1 MRPNAV
7 YSKSGKGVQEASG
20 KTSLLKR
27 EHRAVL
33 TAIDGRA
40 TLADVAQKSGNEY
53 DAEFQRLIGQLDKD
67 GFIRE
72 VSPGSGAAPAAGPT
86 KPAGKPDTAIDLDF
100 SQIASSQK
108 ANTAA
113 LPTRRPPP
121 PKAPAVDMA
130 AKAAAERRAKEQESA
145 LLRARQEAEEKA
157 QAERERHR
165 AEAEAKVRAET
176 EAKLRVEA
184 EKKLREEA
192 AHKVR
197 AEATAKAQADAA
209 HVKTVRIASEQKA
222 HLEAERRIKE
232 AAEQARREAEEKA
245 RHEQEELRKRLEEE
259 RRAREE
265 AERKA
270 REQAERIRKEA
281 EEQAREQAERIRKEA
296 EEQAR
301 EQAERIR
308 KEAEEQAR
316 REAESLRQQIEEERK
331 AREETQHRARE
342 EIARARMEADERA
355 RRAEERK
362 HKQSEPPAEAP
373 PPPPRPQP
381 APGGDKFAD
390 SLFADLDS
398 FNKRE
403 EQSRK
408 EDEETERAKNEE
420 RLRRARELEEL
431 RAREE
436 EEQRKAEEKQ
446 LAREEEER
454 RSKEEEERLARENE
468 ERDRKFREEEGQRAR
483 ESEERLRKAKEDEM
497 RAAKTRAGAPS
508 ADTSL
513 QDRRAK
519 AMKRGPGVAAAY
531 KRQERNWGKPVTIT
545 LLVILGAALGALHV
559 IPISTADYEKAAREA
574 LGQPVTIASGRV
586 SLLRGVHYVFK
597 DVRIGE
603 RVRIAEARAFPEL
616 EALFDEKKIF
626 KRIELEGATLPQDV
640 LGEALFAKANGENFR
655 VGRVVAKQLKLEGP
669 LPLLPLDVDVA
680 LDPAGAL
687 RVVSLAGPE
696 NLVANLSYRGSELEF
711 EMSATS
717 FALPIAPELSLGQF
731 GMKGTITRRGMNI
744 SAWDGAVLNGN
755 VSGTAQVRWGGTWNV
770 EGVVTARGINAAV
783 FAPALLSEG
792 RGGGTGRFWM
802 TGSEPAKL
810 ASGGRL
816 EGNFTVNKGV
826 LGSFDLSS
834 AIQTGGRQVTGRT
847 RFTEMSGQ
855 ATYNAGAVALRN
867 VSIGAGALNAGA
879 SADIAQSGALSG
891 RIVIDIRTST
901 QALRSILM
909 LGGTVKEPQVTN

>member
-1 MRPNAV
+1 MRSNAI

-27 EHRAVL
+27 EHRVVL
-33 TAIDGRA
+33 AAIDGRA

-53 DAEFQRLIGQLDKD
+53 DAEFQRLIVQLDKD

-72 VSPGSGAAPAAGPT
+72 VSSGAAAGPAAAGA
-86 KPAGKPDTAIDLDF
+86 KPAGKLDTAIDLDF
-100 SQIASSQK
+100 SSLASSQK
-108 ANTAA
+108 ANTAPQ
-113 LPTRRPPP
+113 PTRPPP
-121 PKAPAVDMA
+121 PPPAPKAPAVDMA

-145 LLRARQEAEEKA
+145 LHRARKDAEEKA
-157 QAERERHR
+157 QAERERQR
-165 AEAEAKVRAET
+165 AEAEARVRAET

-184 EKKLREEA
+184 EKNLREET
-192 AHKVR
+192 AHKAR
-197 AEATAKAQADAA
+197 ADAVAKAQ
-209 HVKTVRIASEQKA
+209 ELKA
-222 HLEAERRIKE
+222 KLDAERK
-232 AAEQARREAEEKA
+232 
-245 RHEQEELRKRLEEE
+245 
-259 RRAREE
+259 AREE
-265 AERKA
+265 AERRLEEERQAREEVERKA
-270 REQAERIRKEA
+270 REEAERIRQEA
-281 EEQAREQAERIRKEA
+281 EER
-296 EEQAR
+296 
-301 EQAERIR
+301 
-308 KEAEEQAR
+308 AR
-316 REAESLRQQIEEERK
+316 REAEALLRQIEEERK
-331 AREETQHRARE
+331 AREEAERRTREEMSRARQE
-342 EIARARMEADERA
+342 RDERA
-355 RRAEERK
+355 SRAEERK
-362 HKQSEPPAEAP
+362 QKQSEGPAET
-373 PPPPRPQP
+373 PPPRPQP
-381 APGGDKFAD
+381 APGSDKFAD

-398 FNKRE
+398 FTKRE

-408 EDEETERAKNEE
+408 EDEETERAKKEE
-420 RLRRARELEEL
+420 RLRKAREMEER

-454 RSKEEEERLARENE
+454 RKKEEEERLARENE
-468 ERDRKFREEEGQRAR
+468 ERDRKFREEEAKRAR
-483 ESEERLRKAKEDEM
+483 ESEERLRKAKEEEM
-497 RAAKTRAGAPS
+497 LAVKTRAGAAS
-508 ADTSL
+508 GDTSL
-513 QDRRAK
+513 QERRAK
-519 AMKRGPGVAAAY
+519 AMKRGPGVAAAHRR
-531 KRQERNWGKPVTIT
+531 KERNWGKPVAIT
-545 LLVILGAALGALHV
+545 LLVILGGALGALHV
-559 IPISTADYEKAAREA
+559 IPIPTADYEKAVREA
-574 LGQPVTIASGRV
+574 LGQPVTLASGRV
-586 SLLRGVHYVFK
+586 SLLRGVHYVFR

-640 LGEALFAKANGENFR
+640 LGDALFAKANGENFR

-669 LPLLPLDVDVA
+669 LPLLPLDADVA
-680 LDPAGAL
+680 LDAAGAL
-687 RVVSLAGPE
+687 RVASLAGPE
-696 NLVANLSYRGSELEF
+696 NLVANLSYKGSELEF

-717 FALPIAPELSLGQF
+717 FALPIAPELSLDQF

-744 SAWDGAVLNGN
+744 SSWDGAALNGH

-770 EGVVTARGINAAV
+770 EGVVTARGINVAA
-783 FAPALLSEG
+783 FAPALLAEG

-816 EGNFTVNKGV
+816 EGNFSVNKGV

-834 AIQTGGRQVTGRT
+834 AIQTGGRQVSGRT

>member
-1 MRPNAV
+1 MRPNAI

-33 TAIDGRA
+33 AAIDGRA

-53 DAEFQRLIGQLDKD
+53 DADFQRLIVQLDKD

-72 VSPGSGAAPAAGPT
+72 VSSGTAAGPAAGAT
-86 KPAGKPDTAIDLDF
+86 KPAGKLDTAIDLDF
-100 SQIASSQK
+100 SSLASSQK
-108 ANTAA
+108 ANTAPQ
-113 LPTRRPPP
+113 PTRPPP
-121 PKAPAVDMA
+121 PPPAPKAPAVDMA
-130 AKAAAERRAKEQESA
+130 AKAAAERRAKEQEST
-145 LLRARQEAEEKA
+145 LHRARQEAEEKA
-157 QAERERHR
+157 GAERERQR

-197 AEATAKAQADAA
+197 ADAVAKAQADAEA
-209 HVKTVRIASEQKA
+209 RNKAAREAAARVAAEQKA
-222 HLEAERRIKE
+222 RQEAERRIKE
-232 AAEQARREAEEKA
+232 EAERARREAEEKA
-245 RHEQEELRKRLEEE
+245 RREQEELRKRLEEAERIRQEAEERARREMEVLRQQIEEDRKAREEAE

-265 AERKA
+265 M
-270 REQAERIRKEA
+270 
-281 EEQAREQAERIRKEA
+281 
-296 EEQAR
+296 
-301 EQAERIR
+301 
-308 KEAEEQAR
+308 
-316 REAESLRQQIEEERK
+316 S
-331 AREETQHRARE
+331 RARL
-342 EIARARMEADERA
+342 EADERA

-373 PPPPRPQP
+373 PPPPRPQA
-381 APGGDKFAD
+381 APGADKFAD

-403 EQSRK
+403 EEGRK
-408 EDEETERAKNEE
+408 KDEEAERAKKEE
-420 RLRRARELEEL
+420 RLRKAREMEEL

-454 RSKEEEERLARENE
+454 RGKEEEERLARENE
-468 ERDRKFREEEGQRAR
+468 ERERKFREEEDKRAR
-483 ESEERLRKAKEDEM
+483 ESEERSRKAKEEETL
-497 RAAKTRAGAPS
+497 AAKTRGAMAS
-508 ADTSL
+508 GGDSSL

-519 AMKRGPGVAAAY
+519 AMKRGPGVAAAH
-531 KRQERNWGKPVTIT
+531 RRHERNWGKPVAIT
-545 LLVILGAALGALHV
+545 LLVILGVALGALHV

-574 LGQPVTIASGRV
+574 LGQPVRLASGRI

-603 RVRIAEARAFPEL
+603 RVRIAEARAFPAL
-616 EALFDEKKIF
+616 DALFDEKKIF
-626 KRIELEGATLPQDV
+626 KRVELEGATLPQDV
-640 LGEALFAKANGENFR
+640 LGEALFAKANGENFTL
-655 VGRVVAKQLKLEGP
+655 GRVVATQLKLEGP
-669 LPLLPLDVDVA
+669 LPLPPLDVDVA
-680 LDPAGAL
+680 LDAAGAL
-687 RVVSLAGPE
+687 RVASLAGPE
-696 NLVANLSYRGSELEF
+696 NLVANLSSKGSELEF

-717 FALPIAPELSLGQF
+717 FALPIAPELSLDQF

-744 SAWDGAVLNGN
+744 SAWDGAALNGT

-810 ASGGRL
+810 ASSGRL

-826 LGSFDLSS
+826 LGSFDLSR

-847 RFTEMSGQ
+847 RFTEMNGQ
-855 ATYNAGAVALRN
+855 AIYNAGAVALRN
-867 VSIGAGALNAGA
+867 VNIGAGALNAGA

-891 RIVIDIRTST
+891 RIVIDIRTSA
-901 QALRSILM
+901 QALRGILI
-909 LGGTVKEPQVTN
+909 LGGTVKEPRVTN

>member
-40 TLADVAQKSGNEY
+40 TLADVAQKSGNDY
-53 DAEFQRLIGQLDKD
+53 NAEFQQLIGQLDKD

-72 VSPGSGAAPAAGPT
+72 VSSGAGAGPAAGPT
-86 KPAGKPDTAIDLDF
+86 TRAVKPDAAIDLDF
-100 SQIASSQK
+100 SQLASSQK
-108 ANTAA
+108 ANTAPQ
-113 LPTRRPPP
+113 PTRPPP
-121 PKAPAVDMA
+121 PPAPKAPAVDMA

-157 QAERERHR
+157 QAERERQR

-176 EAKLRVEA
+176 EAKVRVEA

-192 AHKVR
+192 AHKAR

-301 EQAERIR
+301 RET
-308 KEAEEQAR
+308 EA
-316 REAESLRQQIEEERK
+316 LRQQIEEERK

-342 EIARARMEADERA
+342 EIARARQEADERA

-362 HKQSEPPAEAP
+362 HTQSEPPAAAP
-373 PPPPRPQP
+373 PPPPRPQS
-381 APGGDKFAD
+381 APGSDKFAD

-398 FNKRE
+398 FTKRE

-531 KRQERNWGKPVTIT
+531 RRQERNWGKPVTIT
-545 LLVILGAALGALHV
+545 LLVILGGALGALHV
-559 IPISTADYEKAAREA
+559 MPVPTADYEKAAREA

-616 EALFDEKKIF
+616 DALFDEKKIF

-680 LDPAGAL
+680 LDAAGAL

-744 SAWDGAVLNGN
+744 SSWDGAALNGH

-770 EGVVTARGINAAV
+770 EGVVTARGINVAV

-792 RGGGTGRFWM
+792 RGGGTGRFSM

-816 EGNFTVNKGV
+816 EGNFSVNKGV

-834 AIQTGGRQVTGRT
+834 AIQTGGRQVSGRT

-855 ATYNAGAVALRN
+855 ASYNAGAVALRN
-867 VSIGAGALNAGA
+867 VNIGAGALNAGA

-901 QALRSILM
+901 QALRSILT

>member
-157 QAERERHR
+157 QADRERQR

-197 AEATAKAQADAA
+197 AEATAKAQADAEA
-209 HVKTVRIASEQKA
+209 RVKTVRIATEQKA
-222 HLEAERRIKE
+222 RQEAERRVKE
-232 AAEQARREAEEKA
+232 AAEQARREADEKA

-259 RRAREE
+259 RRAGEE
-265 AERKA
+265 IERKA
-270 REQAERIRKEA
+270 REEAERIRKEA
-281 EEQAREQAERIRKEA
+281 EERARREAEALRKEA
-296 EEQAR
+296 EER
-301 EQAERIR
+301 
-308 KEAEEQAR
+308 AR
-316 REAESLRQQIEEERK
+316 RETEALRQKIEEERK

-342 EIARARMEADERA
+342 EIARARQEADERA

-362 HKQSEPPAEAP
+362 HKQSEPPAAAP

-381 APGGDKFAD
+381 APGSDKFAD

-398 FNKRE
+398 FTKRE

-408 EDEETERAKNEE
+408 EDEETERAK
-420 RLRRARELEEL
+420 
-431 RAREE
+431 
-436 EEQRKAEEKQ
+436 
-446 LAREEEER
+446 
-454 RSKEEEERLARENE
+454 
-468 ERDRKFREEEGQRAR
+468 
-483 ESEERLRKAKEDEM
+483 SEERLRKAKEEEM
-497 RAAKTRAGAPS
+497 LAAKTRAAPAS
-508 ADTSL
+508 GDTSL
-513 QDRRAK
+513 HERRAK

-531 KRQERNWGKPVTIT
+531 RRQEKNWGKPVTIT

-574 LGQPVTIASGRV
+574 LGQPVTLASGRI

-616 EALFDEKKIF
+616 DALFDEKKIF
-626 KRIELEGATLPQDV
+626 KRIELEGATLPQDA
-640 LGEALFAKANGENFR
+640 LGDTLFAKAN
-655 VGRVVAKQLKLEGP
+655 
-669 LPLLPLDVDVA
+669 
-680 LDPAGAL
+680 
-687 RVVSLAGPE
+687 
-696 NLVANLSYRGSELEF
+696 
-711 EMSATS
+711 
-717 FALPIAPELSLGQF
+717 
-731 GMKGTITRRGMNI
+731 
-744 SAWDGAVLNGN
+744 
-755 VSGTAQVRWGGTWNV
+755 
-770 EGVVTARGINAAV
+770 
-783 FAPALLSEG
+783 
-792 RGGGTGRFWM
+792 
-802 TGSEPAKL
+802 
-810 ASGGRL
+810 
-816 EGNFTVNKGV
+816 
-826 LGSFDLSS
+826 
-834 AIQTGGRQVTGRT
+834 
-847 RFTEMSGQ
+847 
-855 ATYNAGAVALRN
+855 
-867 VSIGAGALNAGA
+867 
-879 SADIAQSGALSG
+879 
-891 RIVIDIRTST
+891 
-901 QALRSILM
+901 
-909 LGGTVKEPQVTN
+909 

>member
-1 MRPNAV
+1 MRPNAI

-33 TAIDGRA
+33 AAIDGRA

-53 DAEFQRLIGQLDKD
+53 DADFQRLIVQLDKD

-72 VSPGSGAAPAAGPT
+72 VSSGTAAGPAAGAA
-86 KPAGKPDTAIDLDF
+86 KPAGKLDTAIDLDF
-100 SQIASSQK
+100 SSLASSQK
-108 ANTAA
+108 ANTAPQ
-113 LPTRRPPP
+113 PTRPPPPP

-130 AKAAAERRAKEQESA
+130 AKAAAERRAKEQEST
-145 LLRARQEAEEKA
+145 LHRARQEAEEKA
-157 QAERERHR
+157 LAGRERQR

-197 AEATAKAQADAA
+197 AEATAKAQADAEA
-209 HVKTVRIASEQKA
+209 RVKAAREATARIAAEQKA
-222 HLEAERRIKE
+222 RQETERRIKE
-232 AAEQARREAEEKA
+232 EAERARREAEERARREMEVLRQQIEEDRKA
-245 RHEQEELRKRLEEE
+245 REEAE

-265 AERKA
+265 M
-270 REQAERIRKEA
+270 
-281 EEQAREQAERIRKEA
+281 
-296 EEQAR
+296 
-301 EQAERIR
+301 
-308 KEAEEQAR
+308 
-316 REAESLRQQIEEERK
+316 S
-331 AREETQHRARE
+331 RARL
-342 EIARARMEADERA
+342 EADERA

-373 PPPPRPQP
+373 PPPPRPQA
-381 APGGDKFAD
+381 APGADKFAD

-403 EQSRK
+403 EEGRK
-408 EDEETERAKNEE
+408 KDEEAERTKKEE
-420 RLRRARELEEL
+420 RLRKAREMEEL

-454 RSKEEEERLARENE
+454 RGKEEEERLARENE
-468 ERDRKFREEEGQRAR
+468 ERERKFREEEDKRAR
-483 ESEERLRKAKEDEM
+483 ESEERSRKAKEEETL
-497 RAAKTRAGAPS
+497 AAKTRGAMAS
-508 ADTSL
+508 GGDSSL
-513 QDRRAK
+513 QDRCAK
-519 AMKRGPGVAAAY
+519 AMKWGPGVAAAHR
-531 KRQERNWGKPVTIT
+531 RQERNWGKPVAIT
-545 LLVILGAALGALHV
+545 LLVILAVALGALHV

-574 LGQPVTIASGRV
+574 LGQPVRLASGRI
-586 SLLRGVHYVFK
+586 SLVRGVHYVFR

-603 RVRIAEARAFPEL
+603 RVRIAEVRAFPAL
-616 EALFDEKKIF
+616 DALFDEKKVF
-626 KRIELEGATLPQDV
+626 KRIELEGATLPQDM
-640 LGEALFAKANGENFR
+640 LGEALFAKANGENFTL
-655 VGRVVAKQLKLEGP
+655 GRVVATQLKLEGP
-669 LPLLPLDVDVA
+669 LPLPPFDVDVA
-680 LDPAGAL
+680 LDAAGAL
-687 RVVSLAGPE
+687 RVASLAGPE
-696 NLVANLSYRGSELEF
+696 NLVANLSSKGAELEF
-711 EMSATS
+711 EMSASS
-717 FALPIAPELSLGQF
+717 FALPIAPELSLDQF

-744 SAWDGAVLNGN
+744 SSWDGAALSGS

-802 TGSEPAKL
+802 TGAEPAKL
-810 ASGGRL
+810 ASSGRL
-816 EGNFTVNKGV
+816 EGNFTINKGV
-826 LGSFDLSS
+826 LGSFDLSR

-847 RFTEMSGQ
+847 RFTEMNGQ
-855 ATYNAGAVALRN
+855 AIYNAGAVALRN
-867 VSIGAGALNAGA
+867 VNIGAGALNAGA

-901 QALRSILM
+901 QALRGILI
-909 LGGTVKEPQVTN
+909 LGGTVKEPRVTN